1 MERIW
6 QHEKIAY
13 GGDYNPEQ
21 WPEEVWKEDMRL
33 FKEARIDIVTL
44 NVFSWAKLQPAE
56 ETYDFSQLDKIL
68 DMVRENGLKV
78 CLATSTGA
86 HPAWMAKKYPEIC
99 RVDNQGLKRKFG
111 GRHNSCPN
119 SPVYRMFSTRLAEKL
134 AERYGKRA
142 EVIGWHISN
151 EFGGECYCENCE
163 KAFRVWLK
171 ERYKTIEEVN
181 RAWFTSFWSHTF
193 YDWDEIVLPSR
204 ITENFECYGRDRTQF
219 QGMMIDYKRFNSD
232 SMMDCY
238 RLECDSIRKY
248 SEKTPIT
255 TNLMGFYEPL
265 DYQKWAEYMDF
276 ASWDNYPSPGD
287 SPARTAMTHD
297 LIRGLKGGKSF
308 CLMEQTPSVTNW
320 QPFNKLK
327 RPGEMRLISYQAVA
341 HGSDTIMFFQMRR
354 GIGACEKYHGA
365 VIDHA
370 GRSDTRVFREITTLG
385 KELDTLGS
393 QTLGGRTP
401 AKAAIL
407 FDWNNWWGI
416 EYSAGPSILID
427 YREECFKYYQALH
440 KNNIPVDVIG
450 VSEDLSKYDLVIAPI
465 LYMVK
470 PGVDEKLR
478 QFVKNGGRFVTTYFS
493 GYVGESDLVMGA
505 YPGNLS
511 DILGIWVE
519 ESDALFED
527 EANVMMYKGKKYP
540 ARILCDIIH
549 LETAEALSTYEED
562 FYAGTPVITEN
573 LFGAGKAY
581 YVGTSSDEAF
591 YDAFLSEIAEEMGLG
606 GIFNSQYENVE
617 FTERCNENGSF
628 VFILNHNKDAVSV
641 KAEGEFLD
649 VLTNTI
655 YRDGDAIILSARDV
669 KILKRLG

>member
-1 MERIW
+1 
-6 QHEKIAY
+6 
-13 GGDYNPEQ
+13 
-21 WPEEVWKEDMRL
+21 
-33 FKEARIDIVTL
+33 
-44 NVFSWAKLQPAE
+44 
-56 ETYDFSQLDKIL
+56 
-68 DMVRENGLKV
+68 
-78 CLATSTGA
+78 
-86 HPAWMAKKYPEIC
+86 
-99 RVDNQGLKRKFG
+99 
-111 GRHNSCPN
+111 
-119 SPVYRMFSTRLAEKL
+119 
-134 AERYGKRA
+134 
-142 EVIGWHISN
+142 
-151 EFGGECYCENCE
+151 
-163 KAFRVWLK
+163 
-171 ERYKTIEEVN
+171 
-181 RAWFTSFWSHTF
+181 
-193 YDWDEIVLPSR
+193 
-204 ITENFECYGRDRTQF
+204 
-219 QGMMIDYKRFNSD
+219 
-232 SMMDCY
+232 
-238 RLECDSIRKY
+238 
-248 SEKTPIT
+248 
-255 TNLMGFYEPL
+255 
-265 DYQKWAEYMDF
+265 
-276 ASWDNYPSPGD
+276 
-287 SPARTAMTHD
+287 
-297 LIRGLKGGKSF
+297 
-308 CLMEQTPSVTNW
+308 
-320 QPFNKLK
+320 
-327 RPGEMRLISYQAVA
+327 
-341 HGSDTIMFFQMRR
+341 MFFQMRR

-385 KELDTLGS
+385 KELDALGS

-440 KNNIPVDVIG
+440 KKNIPVDVIG

-519 ESDALFED
+519 ESDALFEN

-573 LFGAGKAY
+573 PFGAGKAY

-641 KAEGEFLD
+641 KAEGEFLN

-655 YRDGDAIILSARDV
+655 YRDGDSIILSARDV
-669 KILKRLG
+669 KILKRLS